1 MNDQVRPTPEA
12 EEPPLPRSIISHDEA
27 AAESSAAASVV
38 PAARPATH
46 WLRRLRWL
54 PVAMAL
60 VATGGVVGLYFQ
72 PPGLRK
78 LMTIFEL
85 EPGGGT
91 SHPIAVPAP
100 KPPATDTAS
109 AMATVIGL
117 GTVQPRD
124 QIITVAAPYGA
135 SNARIE
141 KLLVDEGDTVSAGQE
156 LALLDNHSQLESRV
170 RAAQAQLDLR
180 EADLASARAVA
191 VNARREYARVAS
203 LREQGMVSEAALDAA
218 RASRDSADR
227 MVDAASARASRYGS
241 QALEAQPDVVV
252 AARTADSARAEL
264 DQARLNLEQ
273 AVIRAPAA
281 GRVLVIHARAGELPG
296 AAGLLSMGDV
306 SEMMVEVEVYQNDV
320 SRVAVGNP
328 VRIEAQALPTPLAGT
343 VDRIGLEV
351 GRQTLTGDDPAANT
365 DARVVRVRVAL
376 DAASS
381 QLAAGFSNLQVLATI
396 DVGASR

>member
-1 MNDQVRPTPEA
+1 
-12 EEPPLPRSIISHDEA
+12 
-27 AAESSAAASVV
+27 
-38 PAARPATH
+38 
-46 WLRRLRWL
+46 
-54 PVAMAL
+54 
-60 VATGGVVGLYFQ
+60 
-72 PPGLRK
+72 
-78 LMTIFEL
+78 
-85 EPGGGT
+85 
-91 SHPIAVPAP
+91 
-100 KPPATDTAS
+100 
-109 AMATVIGL
+109 
-117 GTVQPRD
+117 
-124 QIITVAAPYGA
+124 
-135 SNARIE
+135 
-141 KLLVDEGDTVSAGQE
+141 
-156 LALLDNHSQLESRV
+156 
-170 RAAQAQLDLR
+170 
-180 EADLASARAVA
+180 
-191 VNARREYARVAS
+191 
-203 LREQGMVSEAALDAA
+203 MVSEAALDAA

>member
-180 EADLASARAVA
+180 EADLA
-191 VNARREYARVAS
+191 
-203 LREQGMVSEAALDAA
+203 
-218 RASRDSADR
+218 
-227 MVDAASARASRYGS
+227 
-241 QALEAQPDVVV
+241 
-252 AARTADSARAEL
+252 RTL
-264 DQARLNLEQ
+264 
-273 AVIRAPAA
+273 
-281 GRVLVIHARAGELPG
+281 GC
-296 AAGLLSMGDV
+296 
-306 SEMMVEVEVYQNDV
+306 
-320 SRVAVGNP
+320 
-328 VRIEAQALPTPLAGT
+328 
-343 VDRIGLEV
+343 DRIAAHFQ
-351 GRQTLTGDDPAANT
+351 RQSGC
-365 DARVVRVRVAL
+365 R
-376 DAASS
+376 
-381 QLAAGFSNLQVLATI
+381 
-396 DVGASR
+396 